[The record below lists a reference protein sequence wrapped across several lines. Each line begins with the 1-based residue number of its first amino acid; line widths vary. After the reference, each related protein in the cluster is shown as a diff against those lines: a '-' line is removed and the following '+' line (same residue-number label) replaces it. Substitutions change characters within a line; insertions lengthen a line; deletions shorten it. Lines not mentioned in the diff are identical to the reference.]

1 MVHIAWYALVTGKH
15 QSVLNA
21 FLLYS
26 KYQSGIWYSLCLQTS
41 TNAIYQQLYQGVMS
55 DPANLVGDG
64 EDGVKK
70 TMQEKYAYMAET
82 TYLQL
87 TLSENCQ
94 LSMIKEKFFASKHA
108 FVIPRGWL
116 YKKYFDTV

>member
-1 MVHIAWYALVTGKH
+1 
-15 QSVLNA
+15 
-21 FLLYS
+21 
-26 KYQSGIWYSLCLQTS
+26 
-41 TNAIYQQLYQGVMS
+41 MS